1 MENTRL
7 GIYTLLARLR
17 PNAVAL
23 VDSLDFCDR
32 ELHSVLGRRDG
43 NVYPALLEWAQK
55 SPLNK
60 SEVCNMHQ
68 IIIRFQ

>member
-1 MENTRL
+1 MSDRQIENVRA

-23 VDSLDFCDR
+23 VDSLDYSDR

-43 NVYPALLEWAQK
+43 NVYPALLEWAQQ

-60 SEVCNMHQ
+60 SEV
-68 IIIRFQ
+68 